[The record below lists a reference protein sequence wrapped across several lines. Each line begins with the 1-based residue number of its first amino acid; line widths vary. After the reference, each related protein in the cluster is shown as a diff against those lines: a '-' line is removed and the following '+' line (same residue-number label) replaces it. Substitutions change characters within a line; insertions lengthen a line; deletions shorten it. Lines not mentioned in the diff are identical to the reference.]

1 MWPFDFKQAVKDKAG
16 QWLPRAWRW
25 WEREMEH
32 DYQWDVVSLGG
43 VESDLNFIVSV
54 LAHTCECTENH

>member
-1 MWPFDFKQAVKDKAG
+1 MS
-16 QWLPRAWRW
+16 RAWRW

-32 DYQWDVVSLGG
+32 DYQWDVVSFGD

-54 LAHTCECTENH
+54 LAHTCEYTENY